1 MDHATLPTSTP
12 TSSTPRGPWIQTWS
26 GHAFPLLASAPSDIR
41 RDDIVAALAKINR
54 FTGHTL
60 EPYSVAQHSLLVAD
74 LVTRYSDH
82 PDAVRYALLHDAHE
96 AYIGDESTPMKWA
109 RSQVSRIHN
118 DFAYQHMQGQID
130 VAIWEAF
137 GLDFSRRE
145 LAAVMAVKQADR
157 LALMV
162 ERRDLMNP
170 GPAWEGNYP
179 NPDGV
184 PRIQPLN
191 WRAAAIA
198 FDAALTRHFGADA
211 GRGEG

>member
-26 GHAFPLLASAPSDIR
+26 GHAFPLIAPAPSDIR

-109 RSQVSRIHN
+109 RVKIERATN
-118 DFAYQHMQGQID
+118 GAGTFAHGQLRGGID
-130 VAIWEAF
+130 TAIWTAF
-137 GLDFSRRE
+137 GLDPSVE
-145 LAAVMAVKQADR
+145 VIMAAKQADL

-179 NPDGV
+179 DPDGV

-198 FDAALTRHFGADA
+198 FDAALTRHFGPDA